1 MALIGTGVGAS
12 LLDEIVRDGARQIL
26 AAALHAEVAA
36 YIEQFADRR
45 PRRGDFNGVNEGLGD
60 AVITSQA
67 VHLLIAV

>member
-1 MALIGTGVGAS
+1 LRLLILRSVATESNDQNLWMVLG
-12 LLDEIVRDGARQIL
+12 E